1 MVQNPFATSNG
12 VGALDV
18 SGAVAA
24 GDQNL
29 YYRRVKV
36 SNIM

>member
-1 MVQNPFATSNG
+1 MVQNPFATTDG
-12 VGALDV
+12 DGALDN

-24 GDQNL
+24 ASQNL

-36 SNIM
+36 TNIM